1 LNPRPRKLR
10 LLRWL
15 PTRLFLSE
23 GPSAGSKLYL
33 SFDDGPHPEYTP
45 RVLDLLTA
53 HGARASFFL
62 VGARA
67 KQYPELVRRMVSEG
81 HLIGNHSFSHPA
93 FEQLPLAA
101 QLKEVAQTDEV
112 LADFDGLAQHP
123 FRPPCGVLPIPLML
137 HFALHGRGIAYWSF
151 DSLDYQHRP
160 TQELADLLRQMPP
173 RAGDVV
179 LMHDDSEHTMELLE
193 ILLPEWRAQGFAMDA
208 LPGNAA

>member
-1 LNPRPRKLR
+1 MNPRPRKLR

-112 LADFDGLAQHP
+112 LAGFDGLAQHP

-208 LPGNAA
+208 LPGKAA

>member
-45 RVLDLLTA
+45 RVLDLLAA

-101 QLKEVAQTDEV
+101 QLDEVAQTDDV
-112 LADFDGLAQHP
+112 LAGFDGLAQHP

-137 HFALHGRGIAYWSF
+137 HFALRGRNIAYWSF

-160 TQELADLLRQMPP
+160 TLELADLLRQKPP

-208 LPGNAA
+208 LPSKAA

>member
-112 LADFDGLAQHP
+112 LAGFDGLAQHP

-208 LPGNAA
+208 LPGKAA